1 MAAPKTAVILAAGM
15 GTRLGAEWRLR
26 PKGFLSL
33 GERPIIEESLERLRR
48 AEIDRVLI
56 VTGHCNECYDEIARR
71 SGGFVETVH
80 NARYQHSGSMYSL
93 YLLKEKIHDDFLL
106 LESDL
111 IYEQRALTS
120 AIKFPQDNCVLLSG
134 LTGSSDEVFVE
145 LAAGRLVRMSKD
157 RSELGKISGELVG
170 ITKVS
175 RELFSQMLATAEE
188 LFEDSLEKDYETDGL
203 VTAARHYPVYGHLVE
218 DLLWAEIDDA
228 THLERAQE
236 LIYPRISRID
246 KKSQTI

>member
-15 GTRLGAEWRLR
+15 GTRLGSEWRLR

-33 GERPIIEESLERLRR
+33 GERPIVEESLERLRR

-56 VTGHCNECYDEIARR
+56 VTGHCNEYYDEIARR
-71 SGGFVETVH
+71 SGGMVETVH

-93 YLLKEKIHDDFLL
+93 YLLKEMIHDDFLL

-157 RSELGKISGELVG
+157 RSLQRFPENYSHKCSQPRRNSSRTAWRK
-170 ITKVS
+170 ITKRMASLPRHGIIRSMVTWS
-175 RELFSQMLATAEE
+175 KTFSGPRSTMLRTW
-188 LFEDSLEKDYETDGL
+188 S
-203 VTAARHYPVYGHLVE
+203 
-218 DLLWAEIDDA
+218 
-228 THLERAQE
+228 AQ
-236 LIYPRISRID
+236 
-246 KKSQTI
+246 KS

>member
-15 GTRLGAEWRLR
+15 GTRLGSEWRLR

-33 GERPIIEESLERLRR
+33 GERPIVEESLERLRR

-56 VTGHCNECYDEIARR
+56 VTGHCNEYYDEIARR
-71 SGGFVETVH
+71 SGGMVETVH

-93 YLLKEKIHDDFLL
+93 YLLKEMIHDDFLL

-170 ITKVS
+170 ITTLQRFPENYSHKCSQPRRNSS
-175 RELFSQMLATAEE
+175 RTAWRKITKRMASLPRHDVIRSMVTWSKTFSGPRSTMLRTW
-188 LFEDSLEKDYETDGL
+188 SG
-203 VTAARHYPVYGHLVE
+203 R
-218 DLLWAEIDDA
+218 
-228 THLERAQE
+228 
-236 LIYPRISRID
+236 
-246 KKSQTI
+246 KS